1 MKEGFESKRGLAS
14 KFLGTGE
21 AYVSK
26 KKLPGRLKWAE
37 KTHRREYP
45 NDWVVDIRHDV
56 TDADYAMDYTECGIC
71 KLCRD
76 EGVPD
81 LAKYLCKLDY
91 VLADLMGLALT
102 RTTTIAEGGTCCD
115 FRYNLR

>member
-1 MKEGFESKRGLAS
+1 
-14 KFLGTGE
+14 
-21 AYVSK
+21 
-26 KKLPGRLKWAE
+26 
-37 KTHRREYP
+37 
-45 NDWVVDIRHDV
+45 
-56 TDADYAMDYTECGIC
+56 MDYTECGIC